1 MNVLIV
7 AQCSKRALIETRRIL
22 DQFAERRGDR
32 TWQTA
37 ITQQGLATVRQ
48 LLKKT
53 ARRNTAVACHW
64 IKGMNQTELLW
75 IVGNIRCFNEHGAVP
90 TNMTRLDVLRSKDE
104 NQWHT
109 VEVISLLAGIAG
121 LFHDFG
127 KANKLFQAKLKPGA
141 KTWSEPYRHEWVS
154 LRIFQSF
161 VMGLSDEAWVERL
174 ANVSDSDESEIL
186 AHMQQDGN
194 DGVVSNPFA
203 TMPPLARVVAWLIVS
218 HHRLPKYTDKGSADS
233 KRHYL
238 PQLDN
243 IDEWMTGR
251 RFNASWNSPQCE
263 YDTWKKSDWAAVWR
277 FDAGT
282 PFRSETWRRKA
293 KSIANRAN
301 KHRALFGVDWLSDP
315 FTSHLSRLVLMLAD
329 HSYSA
334 GAPVSAWQD
343 RRYKAFANTDRKTR
357 RPKQKLDEHN
367 IGVGHNAVLLAKC
380 LPQLRLTL
388 PAITRHKGFKQRSD
402 NDRFRWQDKA
412 FELAQGIARRS
423 DSQGFFGINMASTG
437 CGKTFANGRI
447 MYGLANEQEG
457 CRFSVALG
465 LRTLTLQTGDALK
478 ARLKLADDDLAV
490 LIGSQSVRDLHELNN
505 KGASIND
512 RNDLEKTISAE
523 QAGSESAEAVF
534 AEHQYVQY
542 SGSLDDGRF
551 SAWLNLSPKLHQL
564 VSAPILVST
573 IDHLMPATEGD
584 RGGRQIAPMLR
595 LLTSDLVLDEPD
607 DFDLD
612 DMPALARLVNWV
624 GMLGARVLLSS
635 ATLPPALISALF
647 DAYCTG
653 RKRFN
658 AVRGYLD
665 TPDSV
670 CCAWFD
676 EFRVAQSDHRDLPGF
691 AMAHEQFVKR
701 RVASLQKQPSIR
713 WAELLAVNTPST
725 KEEDVIRAAADAV
738 LAGVYDMHDRH
749 NQEHKAS
756 KKRVSVGLVRMANI
770 NPMVALA
777 QQIVRQSA
785 RSGYCLH
792 FCLYHSRHPL
802 IVRSEVERELDA
814 VLDRHQP
821 DSLWAHAS
829 VHDALTNGPEQ
840 NHIFVVFGTAVTE
853 VGRDHDY
860 DWAIAEPSSMRSL
873 IQLAGRVQRH
883 RQYTP
888 EAANLFILNRN
899 IRALKGERLAY
910 AQPGFEKE
918 PFVLRNKDLA
928 EALLPEQYQHIN
940 AIPRIQPASV
950 LDASGNLADLEHVQT
965 HARLLGADGVTCHAS
980 LWWLHHASWCGEL
993 QRRDPFRKSAADEL
1007 FVLYLD
1013 GEMDEP
1019 VFHQMSDRG
1028 DLLLVEDYRFE
1039 RVELELG
1046 AGMLPW
1052 IQVDFK
1058 EQIEEIAELRSM
1070 EVNDASKKFGEI
1082 RLRESDRKWQYH
1094 PLLGVFRRLF

>member
-37 ITQQGLATVRQ
+37 ITLQGLVTVRQ

-64 IKGMNQTELLW
+64 IKGANQTELLW

-90 TNMTRLDVLRSKDE
+90 TNMTRRDILRSKDE

-109 VEVISLLAGIAG
+109 VEAISLLAGIAG

-127 KANKLFQAKLKPGA
+127 KANKLFQAKLQPGA
-141 KTWSEPYRHEWVS
+141 KSWSEPYRHEWVS

-161 VMGLSDEAWVERL
+161 VTGLSDEAWVERL
-174 ANVSDSDESEIL
+174 ASMSAADESEIL
-186 AHMQQDGN
+186 AHMQRDGIE
-194 DGVVSNPFA
+194 GGASNPFSA
-203 TMPPLARVVAWLIVS
+203 MPPLARTVAWLIVS
-218 HHRLPKYTDKGSADS
+218 HHRLPKFTDGDN
-233 KRHYL
+233 RYL
-238 PQLDN
+238 PLLDN

-251 RFNASWNSPQCE
+251 RFTASWNSPQCE
-263 YDTWKKSDWAAVWR
+263 YDNWKKSDWAAVWR
-277 FDAGT
+277 FDTGT

-293 KSIANRAN
+293 KSIANRAS
-301 KHRALFGVDWLSDP
+301 KHRGLFGVDWLNDP

-334 GAPVSAWQD
+334 GDPVSAWQD
-343 RRYKAFANTDRKTR
+343 KRYKAFANTDRKTR
-357 RPKQKLDEHN
+357 LPKQRLDEHN
-367 IGVGHNAVLLAKC
+367 IGVGHNAVLLAKS
-380 LPQLRLTL
+380 LPQLRQTL
-388 PAITRHKGFKQRSD
+388 PAITRHKGFKKRSD
-402 NDRFRWQDKA
+402 DERFRWQDKA
-412 FELAQGIARRS
+412 FELAQGIARRT

-490 LIGSQSVRDLHELNN
+490 LIGSQSVRDLHELNQ
-505 KGASIND
+505 KGAMIDDSD
-512 RNDLEKTISAE
+512 DGAKAISAE
-523 QAGSESAEAVF
+523 KAGSESAEEMF

-542 SGSLDDGRF
+542 AGSLDDGRF
-551 SAWLNLSPKLHQL
+551 SAWLNPSPKLHQL
-564 VSAPILVST
+564 ISAPIVVST

-612 DMPALARLVNWV
+612 DMPALARLVNWA

-635 ATLPPALISALF
+635 ATLPPSLIGALF
-647 DAYCTG
+647 DAYCAG

-658 AVRGYLD
+658 AVRGYPD
-665 TPDSV
+665 TPESV

-676 EFRVAQSDHRDLPGF
+676 EFRIAQSDHHDLPEF
-691 AMAHEQFVKR
+691 SKEHEQFVKK
-701 RVASLQKQPSIR
+701 RVASLAKQPNRR
-713 WAELLAVNTPST
+713 WAELLTVRTPSV
-725 KEEDVIRAAADAV
+725 KEEDVIRAAADV
-738 LAGVYDMHDRH
+738 ILAGAYDMHDRH
-749 NQEHKAS
+749 HQKQSAS
-756 KKRVSVGLVRMANI
+756 GKKLSIGLVRMANI
-770 NPMVALA
+770 NPMVAVA
-777 QQIVRQSA
+777 QQIVRQAA

-792 FCLYHSRHPL
+792 FCVYHSRHPL
-802 IVRSEVERELDA
+802 IVRSEIERELDT

-821 DSLWAHAS
+821 DGLWTHAS
-829 VHDALTNGPEQ
+829 VYDALKNNPEQ
-840 NHIFVVFGTAVTE
+840 NHMFVVFGTAVTE

-873 IQLAGRVQRH
+873 IQLAGRIKRH
-883 RQYTP
+883 RQCTP
-888 EAANLFILNRN
+888 ENANLFLLNKN
-899 IRALKGERLAY
+899 IRALKGEQLAY

-928 EALLPEQYQHIN
+928 EALLPEQYQYIN
-940 AIPRIQPASV
+940 AIPRIQLASV
-950 LDASGNLADLEHVQT
+950 PDACGNLVDLEHAQT
-965 HARLLGADGVTCHAS
+965 DARLFGADGVACHAS
-980 LWWLHHASWCGEL
+980 LWWRHCANWCGEL
-993 QRRDPFRKSAADEL
+993 QRRTPFRKSAADEL

-1013 GEMDEP
+1013 DELDETA
-1019 VFHQMSDRG
+1019 FHQMSDRG
-1028 DLLLVEDYRFE
+1028 ELVLVEDYRFE

-1046 AGMLPW
+1046 RGVTPW
-1052 IQVDFK
+1052 IEVDFK
-1058 EQIEEIAELRSM
+1058 EQIEQVAEIKSM
-1070 EVNDASKKFGEI
+1070 EVSEASRKFGEI
-1082 RLRESDRKWQYH
+1082 RLHDSDRKWQYH
-1094 PLLGVFRRLF
+1094 PLLGVHRKLF